1 MALRFLTSGESHGK
15 CLNAIIEGIP
25 FGYELDFD
33 FINSEL
39 SARQDGVGRGNRM
52 QIEKDKIEI
61 KSGVRFGITT
71 ASPICIEIQ
80 NKDWQN
86 WIYPLSIEKLDF
98 DSLDEEVKNQ
108 NYTRNRKPQNE
119 DS

>member
-1 MALRFLTSGESHGK
+1 MAIRFLTSGESHGE

-39 SARQDGVGRGNRM
+39 SNRQKGYGRGKRM
-52 QIEKDKIEI
+52 EIETDKIKI
-61 KSGVRFGITT
+61 KSGVRHKITT
-71 ASPICIEIQ
+71 ASPISIEIQ

-86 WIYPLSIEKLDF
+86 
-98 DSLDEEVKNQ
+98 
-108 NYTRNRKPQNE
+108 
-119 DS
+119 